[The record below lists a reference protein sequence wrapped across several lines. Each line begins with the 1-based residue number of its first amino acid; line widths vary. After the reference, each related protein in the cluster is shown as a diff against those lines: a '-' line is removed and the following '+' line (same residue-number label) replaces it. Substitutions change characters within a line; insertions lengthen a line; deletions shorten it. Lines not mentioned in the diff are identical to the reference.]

1 MITTPTKVIKE
12 LQIEITNYCQARCP
26 ECAREQVHL
35 SESKKHISPYY
46 YELNTKYV
54 NIEQFKSWF
63 NKDNWESLYL
73 IDFCGNYDE
82 PTTNPDLLEIIDW
95 ILGEDLF
102 PKDLV
107 VSIATNG
114 GTRSTQF
121 WKDMGSLCEKYRR
134 NSRHSRLRVVWGIDG
149 LEDTNHIYR
158 INVKWDKL
166 QENFRAFLSSG
177 GYGYWQF
184 IYFKHN
190 EHQEKEVEQRS
201 IDEGFA
207 GMKWRGGQAHEYSKT
222 EIRPMDI
229 GKFKGKGKVDLT
241 HLKNVVDLGSIDD
254 IIDSLEGSGNDKWDV
269 RDAFKNKVENEISCK
284 AMLGYEDKEQFSRL
298 YVTYHGWVIPCCWWG
313 TQLELNNVYNNYSKD
328 TESHKLNGKNSIQ
341 EILDTPWFT
350 NLHEYIQTKEP
361 STCVSHCKENVYSKI
376 STRFNTQQLV
386 GKTS

>member
-134 NSRHSRLRVVWGIDG
+134 NSVHSRLRVVWGIDG

-328 TESHKLNGKNSIQ
+328 TESHTFS
-341 EILDTPWFT
+341 
-350 NLHEYIQTKEP
+350 YI
-361 STCVSHCKENVYSKI
+361 
-376 STRFNTQQLV
+376 
-386 GKTS
+386 